1 MKLTEFS
8 VSIDIVVS
16 KTIYVEAESEEQAK
30 AIAIKKVRDEP
41 FYYARTAD
49 AYVGAKVVDVY

>member
-1 MKLTEFS
+1 MKKTEYS
-8 VSIDIVVS
+8 VSLDITFS
-16 KTIYVEAESEEQAK
+16 KTIYVEAENKEEAK
-30 AIAIKKVRDEP
+30 RLAMKKVRDEP

>member
-16 KTIYVEAESEEQAK
+16 KTIYVEAENEEQAK
-30 AIAIKKVRDEP
+30 QLAVKKVRDEP

-49 AYVGAKVVDVY
+49 AYVGAKVIDVY

>member
-16 KTIYVEAESEEQAK
+16 KTIYVDAENEEQAK
-30 AIAIKKVRDEP
+30 QLAIKKVRDEP

-49 AYVGAKVVDVY
+49 AYVGAKVIDVY